1 MSKSYSE
8 QFVLS
13 ALLEKS
19 EDMQDFY
26 KQGFVNYKGKTS
38 DTKKYYTEVIAEWLL
53 DIRLDLLEQIPTIT
67 RENTY
72 KIPSHNGVQSNGTSN
87 RREEIIA
94 KEMFLQKELAI
105 LGNVLDYQTPLKNKR
120 SDCSGKIDLLSY
132 DGKTLRLL
140 ELKKPEIK
148 KNEKKET
155 MLRCVLEGYTY
166 LKIVDTKKLLK
177 DFDLPPTTK
186 ILASP
191 LVPFNGSQH
200 IEMSEGRPYL
210 TQLMKKLHVDP
221 YYFSMSNSKYII
233 TAE

>member
-1 MSKSYSE
+1 MPKSYSE

-19 EDMQDFY
+19 ENMQDFY
-26 KQGFVNYKGKTS
+26 KQGFVNYKGKTN
-38 DTKKYYTEVIAEWLL
+38 DTKKFYTEVIAEWLL
-53 DIRLDLLEQIPTIT
+53 DKRLDLLEKIPTIT

-72 KIPSHNGVQSNGTSN
+72 KIPSHNGIQSNGTSN

-140 ELKKPEIK
+140 ELKEPE
-148 KNEKKET
+148 NTET

-177 DFDLPPTTK
+177 DFNLPSTTK
-186 ILASP
+186 VLASP
-191 LVPFNGSQH
+191 LVFKNGTQH
-200 IEMSEGRPYL
+200 IELMEGRPYL
-210 TQLMKKLHVDP
+210 KQLMKKLHANP
-221 YYFSMSNSKYII
+221 YYFSMSGDKYVIS
-233 TAE
+233 EE

>member
-1 MSKSYSE
+1 MPKSYSE
-8 QFVLS
+8 QFVHS
-13 ALLEKS
+13 AISEKS
-19 EDMQDFY
+19 ENVQDFY
-26 KQGFVNYKGKTS
+26 KQGFVNYKGKTK
-38 DTKKYYTEVIAEWLL
+38 DTKKFYTEVIAEWLL
-53 DIRLDLLEQIPTIT
+53 DKRLDLLEQIPTIT

-105 LGNVLDYQTPLKNKR
+105 LGKVLDYQTPLKNKR

-140 ELKKPEIK
+140 ELKEPE
-148 KNEKKET
+148 NKET
-155 MLRCVLEGYTY
+155 MLRCVLEGFTY

-186 ILASP
+186 VLTSP
-191 LVPFNGSQH
+191 LVFNNGTQH
-200 IEMSEGRPYL
+200 AELTEGRPYL
-210 TQLMKKLHVDP
+210 TQLMKKLYVDP
-221 YYFSMSNSKYII
+221 YYFSMSNGKYII
-233 TAE
+233 TTE